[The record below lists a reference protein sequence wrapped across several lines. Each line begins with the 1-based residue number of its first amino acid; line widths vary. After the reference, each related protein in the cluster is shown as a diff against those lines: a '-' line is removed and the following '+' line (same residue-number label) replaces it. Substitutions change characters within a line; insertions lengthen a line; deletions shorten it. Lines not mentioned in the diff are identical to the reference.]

1 MQEQLNKQ
9 MEAMQKAMEKGQKD
23 GGKKPGQR
31 PGQGGMPGMS
41 KELAQMA
48 AQQEALRNMVR
59 DYEGKMKQGDKGGKN
74 GPGGLGDLSQKME
87 LTERDIVN
95 KNISPETLRRQQDIL
110 SKLLE
115 AEKSERERE
124 MENRR
129 ESQEAKDEISGNPEE
144 FFKYKPAK
152 RTETE
157 LLLTVPA
164 DLNPFYRNKV
174 DEYLLKGA
182 E

>member
-9 MEAMQKAMEKGQKD
+9 MEAMQKAMENGQKD

-31 PGQGGMPGMS
+31 PGQGLMPGMS

-59 DYEGKMKQGDKGGKN
+59 EYESKMKQGDKGGKN
-74 GPGGLGDLSQKME
+74 GGGGLGDLSQKME
-87 LTERDIVN
+87 QTERDIVN

-110 SKLLE
+110 STLLE

-129 ESQEAKDEISGNPEE
+129 ESQEAKDENSGNPEE

-152 RTETE
+152 RTQTE

-182 E
+182 K